1 MRVDH
6 QLLIFEA
13 LAPPPGAAA
22 PSPAGGATAQRLA
35 VSAFDAGG
43 GRRAVLISH
52 AWRGPAGWRLEPWF
66 GLCNDPGWCDRWR
79 EAGAWVVDARIEAST
94 GARAGGNQGAS
105 RRRGTARAGA
115 ATGQRWDVH
124 IPYYLSGQAGVSDG
138 VRPWMTLEL
147 PPMAGPA
154 PAARPSHAARR
165 GALPGSAAV
174 TLCLWPQSPDPV
186 QPDSQL
192 LRLKVERP
200 AGRVSGPRPP
210 DASIG
215 LADDARFPDLRGWV
229 RPGRCAERWSQAGVA
244 LELPQAPEPGS
255 RPAPPAPAAA
265 RRVPLASIFGPSR
278 FRFSDVEVLGFR
290 LSLPPLTAAEAN
302 GPAGVARRAL
312 ESLVDPLNVHLSD
325 PAAMGDFRY
334 RLATHTV
341 VIELLRYGRMACE
354 QPQPPLTADDHLA
367 QHELLVRLLVGRVD
381 DDTAQA
387 RDAACFVPAI
397 FVDNPWSRLLGR
409 EIEGFPKDLA
419 VVVAGPL
426 QDGVTPTVLCG
437 DGRPAGAAGARGEAG
452 DRSGPVPLTG
462 VSAVQRAGAPGETL
476 PPIVTFDYPAGG
488 PPPWV
493 PDGTLDLQAIDGTT
507 GPARWRQDDFSRAAE
522 FRRGFARAVARNGLG
537 RMATIQVSPVDG
549 RPLPPARIEG
559 VIDVQRMTYQFP
571 PGLAGLTLCALPA
584 TPDLSA
590 TERAWRT
597 LVAGLAGDLQ
607 ATSVQLDVVSGEWYR
622 SRFDMTLDVS
632 DPLDR

>member
-13 LAPPPGAAA
+13 LAPPPGAGEA
-22 PSPAGGATAQRLA
+22 PPAGDAAAQRLS
-35 VSAFDAGG
+35 VSAFDAGE

-52 AWRGPAGWRLEPWF
+52 ARRGPAGWRLEPWF

-79 EAGAWVVDARIEAST
+79 EAGAWVVDARIDAT
-94 GARAGGNQGAS
+94 AGAGAGGAQSAS
-105 RRRGTARAGA
+105 RRTGA
-115 ATGQRWDVH
+115 ATGEHWDVH
-124 IPYYLSGQAGVSDG
+124 IPYYLSGQPGVSDG

-147 PPMAGPA
+147 PPMAMPA
-154 PAARPSHAARR
+154 LAARSSRAGRR

-174 TLCLWPQSPDPV
+174 TLCLSPQSPDPV
-186 QPDSQL
+186 QPDCKL
-192 LRLKVERP
+192 LRLQVERP
-200 AGRVSGPRPP
+200 AGQVSGPWPS

-215 LADDARFPDLRGWV
+215 LADDARFPDLRAWV
-229 RPGRCAERWSQAGVA
+229 RPGPCAERWSQAAVELG
-244 LELPQAPEPGS
+244 LPQAQGPGGGPTQGV
-255 RPAPPAPAAA
+255 PAEA
-265 RRVPLASIFGPSR
+265 RRVALDSIFGPSR

-290 LSLPPLTAAEAN
+290 ISLPPLTAAEAN
-302 GPAGVARRAL
+302 GPAGVARQAL
-312 ESLVDPLNVHLSD
+312 EDLIDPLNFHLSD
-325 PAAMGDFRY
+325 PAATGDFRY

-354 QPQPPLTADDHLA
+354 QPQPPLTAEDHVA

-419 VVVAGPL
+419 VVVAGSL

-437 DGRPAGAAGARGEAG
+437 DGRPARAAGALGAAG
-452 DRSGPVPLTG
+452 DRPPPVPLTG
-462 VSAVQRAGAPGETL
+462 VTAVQRAAVPGDAPK

-493 PDGTLDLQAIDGTT
+493 PDGTLDLQAFSGAT
-507 GPARWRQDDFSRAAE
+507 GPARWRHDDFSAAGE
-522 FRRGFARAVARNGLG
+522 FRRGFAQAVARNGLG

-571 PGLAGLTLCALPA
+571 PGLAGLTLYALPA

-597 LVAGLAGDLQ
+597 LVAGLAGDPQ
-607 ATSVQLDVVSGEWYR
+607 ATSVRVELVSGEWYR